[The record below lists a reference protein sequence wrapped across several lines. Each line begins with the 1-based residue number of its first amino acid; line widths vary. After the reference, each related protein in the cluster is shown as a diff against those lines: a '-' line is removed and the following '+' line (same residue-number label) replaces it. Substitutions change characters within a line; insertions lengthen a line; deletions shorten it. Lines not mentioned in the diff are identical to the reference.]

1 MVSSPTSQAPI
12 LGTHIVID
20 RAGVI
25 AVAIRATP
33 TRVIPR
39 INIRATEMQ
48 RILCSHVMVA
58 AEGSG
63 IRALRPVTVIRNRG
77 TSEDNRKCGGS
88 DNSEFRHAFLPLV
101 RVSQKTKCRRER

>member
-58 AEGSG
+58 AEGLG
-63 IRALRPVTVIRNRG
+63 IRALRLVTVIRNRG
-77 TSEDNRKCGGS
+77 TSEDDRKCGRA
-88 DNSEFRHAFLPLV
+88 DQFEFRHASLLLV
-101 RVSQKTKCRRER
+101 RVTQITKRRGT